1 MDTQTGRAISKALT
15 AKISNFDGV
24 YRAVYDPG
32 KANPAE
38 HPIRVGLVMGQ
49 WEQERFLAAPEA
61 AGFHRGRRAPW
72 SMGFG
77 ERRRLPIGAGKA
89 RCRFPRH
96 CERDATGERSISLA
110 KIGVVLPRTSCGQR
124 KPVLSCFRTE
134 LFASCLMGLLH
145 PQRALPTC
153 NWCFFLLLHC
163 GQGCRV
169 SLGRQCRGRLCP
181 ASISPASPTWKR

>member
-1 MDTQTGRAISKALT
+1 MTLLHGSGAGWRGKSPSACRA
-15 AKISNFDGV
+15 SNPRKGWSWV
-24 YRAVYDPG
+24 QR
-32 KANPAE
+32 
-38 HPIRVGLVMGQ
+38 
-49 WEQERFLAAPEA
+49 EQERSLAPLEA
-61 AGFHRGRRAPW
+61 AGFQRGRHAPW
-72 SMGFG
+72 SMGVVG
-77 ERRRLPIGAGKA
+77 SAEGSPLVRKRLDADFRATA
-89 RCRFPRH
+89 RGMQR
-96 CERDATGERSISLA
+96 ESASVSLA

>member
-1 MDTQTGRAISKALT
+1 MKLLHGSGAGWRGKSPSLCRA
-15 AKISNFDGV
+15 SNP
-24 YRAVYDPG
+24 R
-32 KANPAE
+32 
-38 HPIRVGLVMGQ
+38 RVGHGFKGS
-49 WEQERFLAAPEA
+49 RNAPLP
-61 AGFHRGRRAPW
+61 R
-72 SMGFG
+72 
-77 ERRRLPIGAGKA
+77 RRRLGSNGAGTPLGRWGLGSAEGSPLVRERLDADFRAIA
-89 RCRFPRH
+89 RGMQR
-96 CERDATGERSISLA
+96 ESASVSLA
-110 KIGVVLPRTSCGQR
+110 KIGAVLPRTSCGQR